1 MSLFS
6 APWALEGYVQRF
18 MNDLATRKWILQ
30 TNGLTG
36 KVFSQAASEYA
47 SSVSTFYPELVGI
60 MQWLSEELGTA
71 NGRCIGCFKD
81 ILECHSESACHWL
94 FNCPVVAGLWPL
106 DVKSNPFRF
115 PSGQIATTMHGK
127 LDCME
132 AMGMAIDNW
141 IQKTASAIEAPWVAK
156 APTLCGE
163 DVRKHH
169 KKNQRRNKRKLER
182 RVNSAERKFRRAGA

>member
-71 NGRCIGCFKD
+71 NGRF
-81 ILECHSESACHWL
+81 
-94 FNCPVVAGLWPL
+94 
-106 DVKSNPFRF
+106 
-115 PSGQIATTMHGK
+115 IA
-127 LDCME
+127 
-132 AMGMAIDNW
+132 
-141 IQKTASAIEAPWVAK
+141 
-156 APTLCGE
+156 
-163 DVRKHH
+163 
-169 KKNQRRNKRKLER
+169 
-182 RVNSAERKFRRAGA
+182 

>member
-1 MSLFS
+1 M
-6 APWALEGYVQRF
+6 QRF

-71 NGRCIGCFKD
+71 NGRCIACFKD

-115 PSGQIATTMHGK
+115 PSGQIATAMHGK
-127 LDCME
+127 RV
-132 AMGMAIDNW
+132 GV
-141 IQKTASAIEAPWVAK
+141 AS
-156 APTLCGE
+156 G
-163 DVRKHH
+163 
-169 KKNQRRNKRKLER
+169 
-182 RVNSAERKFRRAGA
+182 